1 MGKNRLNFRTLK
13 RRPVTA
19 FIPRWRCRSNSLY
32 FVWLTYTRPL
42 QSLRVLGLPPCG
54 FDFRLMDRTLRH
66 QIRDWK
72 KTIMEVLS
80 VKSGG
85 IMEGLKV
92 SECSQELCQQWTA
105 KSVPIAIIFWH
116 GYCLKLRK
124 IASKAISVPIFFMV
138 WESIE
143 SRTTN
148 KKVSWTLV
156 FKKRSCLVK
165 LLTAFKSIVDKF
177 ETVEISRFWNEYC
190 WGFGKIWNSWEGFL
204 RVWSYC

>member
-1 MGKNRLNFRTLK
+1 M
-13 RRPVTA
+13 
-19 FIPRWRCRSNSLY
+19 
-32 FVWLTYTRPL
+32 PL
-42 QSLRVLGLPPCG
+42 QLALFCLAYLSQTIAIVEGVWSAALR
-54 FDFRLMDRTLRH
+54 FWFRLMDRTLRH

-85 IMEGLKV
+85 IMKGLKV

-165 LLTAFKSIVDKF
+165 LLTASKSISDKF

-204 RVWSYC
+204 RDWSYC

>member
-1 MGKNRLNFRTLK
+1 MGKNRLSYRRLK
-13 RRPVTA
+13 RRPVAA

-54 FDFRLMDRTLRH
+54 SDFRLMDRTLRH

-85 IMEGLKV
+85 IMKGLKV

-116 GYCLKLRK
+116 GYCLKVWK
-124 IASKAISVPIFFMV
+124 IASKAISVPIFFMAS
-138 WESIE
+138 ESIG
-143 SRTTN
+143 SRTRN
-148 KKVSWTLV
+148 KKVLNTRV
-156 FKKRSCLVK
+156 HEKR
-165 LLTAFKSIVDKF
+165 
-177 ETVEISRFWNEYC
+177 
-190 WGFGKIWNSWEGFL
+190 
-204 RVWSYC
+204 